1 MKRLLQH
8 SILFSLLAFAGLTA
22 CYQPIDLTPAEDP
35 DIPWV
40 YCILS
45 PDSTQ
50 WLELRYMSRKGA
62 GDYRP
67 IEEAD
72 ILLSSHDTTT
82 RRFNPVGHFTHVKN
96 GRWKLDTMMTPGLIY
111 QLYIITAR
119 GDTLTAQTHAP
130 FEHLIVSPVISPG
143 DSLSFEYTF
152 HDGSTIH
159 ITNKYYDSGSFSN
172 GVSSFFVRPDRTSY
186 RLMNSDRSIEQVYWI
201 YKTGYTPSNGRFL
214 EETLATD
221 REDLADDFN
230 LTQACFT
237 ESTIPEALLNY
248 PEVAGKP
255 LHYRFLRIPKLNR
268 QVDTLV
274 ISGDFTGVHYG
285 YCDALM
291 GGLIASHRA
300 HIDEDRILGRYHDES
315 ACQWLFDNNEVGLV
329 HFMTVSDEYDHYL
342 RDIVAYELTHKMST
356 DVIGIYSNTNH
367 YTNVKGGTG
376 IFGAAIEIKQNWTCG
391 VWTF

>member
-1 MKRLLQH
+1 MDFLNHHHLRRLLP
-8 SILFSLLAFAGLTA
+8 SLLAIASLTA
-22 CYQPIDLTPAEDP
+22 CYQPVDLTPAEDP

-40 YCILS
+40 NCILS

-50 WLELRYMSRKGA
+50 WLELRYMSRNGA

-82 RRFNPVGHFTHVKN
+82 RRFDPVGHFTHVKD
-96 GRWKLDTMMTPGLIY
+96 GRWRLDTSMTPGLIY

-119 GDTLTAQTHAP
+119 GDTLTAQTQAP
-130 FEHLIVSPVISPG
+130 FENILVSSAVSPG
-143 DSLSFEYTF
+143 DSLISVYTY
-152 HDGSTIH
+152 HDGSTVRIL
-159 ITNKYYDSGSFSN
+159 NRMSDN
-172 GVSSFFVRPDRTSY
+172 GKTYFFRTDRTSY
-186 RLMNSDRSIEQVYWI
+186 RLLNSDRSLEQVCWI

-214 EETLATD
+214 EEALATD

-237 ESTIPEALLNY
+237 ESTVAEALLNY

-255 LHYRFLRIPKLNR
+255 LHYRFLRIPTLNV

-285 YCDALM
+285 YCDAVM
-291 GGLIASHRA
+291 VGLTALHRT
-300 HIDEDRILGRYHDES
+300 HIREDRIFGRYHDES
-315 ACQWLFDNNEVGLV
+315 ACHWLFDSNEVGLV

-342 RDIVAYELTHKMST
+342 RDIVAYELVHKMST

-376 IFGAAIEIKQNWTCG
+376 IFGAAIETKQNWTCG
-391 VWTF
+391 VWPD

>member
-1 MKRLLQH
+1 MRRAPLWHLL
-8 SILFSLLAFAGLTA
+8 SLLPVLACLTA
-22 CYQPIDLTPAEDP
+22 CYQPVDLTPAEDP
-35 DIPWV
+35 GIPWV
-40 YCILS
+40 HCILS

-82 RRFNPVGHFTHVKN
+82 RRFDPVGHFTHVKD
-96 GRWKLDTMMTPGLIY
+96 GRWKLDTWMTPGLIY

-130 FEHLIVSPVISPG
+130 FENLIVSPVISPG
-143 DSLSFEYTF
+143 DSLSFDYTF
-152 HDGSTIH
+152 HDGNTTHMMNRYI
-159 ITNKYYDSGSFSN
+159 DDN
-172 GVSSFFVRPDRTSY
+172 GVSFFVRPDHTSY
-186 RLMNSDRSIEQVYWI
+186 RLMNSNRSLEQVYWI
-201 YKTGYTPSNGRFL
+201 YKTGYTPSHGRFL

-237 ESTIPEALLNY
+237 ESSVPEALLNY

-255 LHYRFLRIPKLNR
+255 LHYLFLRIPTLNR

-285 YCDALM
+285 CCDVLLE
-291 GGLIASHRA
+291 GLIASHRV
-300 HIDEDRILGRYHDES
+300 HIDEDLFLGRYHNES
-315 ACQWLFDNNEVGLV
+315 ACRWLFDSNEVGLV
-329 HFMTVSDEYDHYL
+329 HFMAVSDEYDHYL

-376 IFGAAIEIKQNWTCG
+376 IFGAAIEIQQNWTCG
-391 VWTF
+391 VW